1 MAAAPP
7 LLGGRVYLTLPRPRP
22 FPPLKV
28 AAATP
33 LPSPESCRGDD
44 SAPLGGRVYL
54 TLPRPRPFPPLKVAA
69 VTTPP
74 PRGSGLS
81 HNPQATPLP
90 SPESCRGDGSAP
102 SGGVRF
108 ISLSPA
114 TPLSS
119 PESCCGDDS
128 APFGGRVY
136 LTLPRPRPFPPL
148 KVAALM
154 TPPPSGVGFNLT
166 LPQAT
171 PLSSLKVAAVTT
183 RKHFLSRLPA
193 HVLRPRFKKKR
204 WRGWVISAGLRL
216 PGAPAPDDV
225 IGQRPRQ
232 GAGSLHCKRTQGVME
247 EKIAKVTSWLKKL
260 FGDQPVPLY
269 EVNARTVD
277 VLHELAECNESR
289 DGDVRLLI
297 EDTKQK
303 AAEYESDGL
312 FLQELLMESLNL
324 SPSSLSK
331 ASTSYLNN
339 LVDIAVALET
349 KDTSLAS
356 FIPAIN
362 DLTSDLYGAQSKNKE
377 LELELSTLRRKLT
390 SALVLEKRLQE
401 DVVKTE
407 DLLFVERAKT
417 DSRRQY
423 MKFLIEK
430 SEDIKCQIKSTEEQ
444 LSASGLDASLT
455 HDSLVTLSEKLAD
468 LKKQAVPLKK
478 KLESY
483 LDLTPNP
490 SLARV
495 KIEEAKRELEA
506 LEAEFSRKLDMTAL
520 SVTLPTKRAF
530 V

>member
-1 MAAAPP
+1 
-7 LLGGRVYLTLPRPRP
+7 
-22 FPPLKV
+22 
-28 AAATP
+28 
-33 LPSPESCRGDD
+33 
-44 SAPLGGRVYL
+44 
-54 TLPRPRPFPPLKVAA
+54 
-69 VTTPP
+69 
-74 PRGSGLS
+74 
-81 HNPQATPLP
+81 
-90 SPESCRGDGSAP
+90 
-102 SGGVRF
+102 
-108 ISLSPA
+108 
-114 TPLSS
+114 
-119 PESCCGDDS
+119 
-128 APFGGRVY
+128 
-136 LTLPRPRPFPPL
+136 
-148 KVAALM
+148 
-154 TPPPSGVGFNLT
+154 
-166 LPQAT
+166 
-171 PLSSLKVAAVTT
+171 
-183 RKHFLSRLPA
+183 
-193 HVLRPRFKKKR
+193 
-204 WRGWVISAGLRL
+204 
-216 PGAPAPDDV
+216 
-225 IGQRPRQ
+225 
-232 GAGSLHCKRTQGVME
+232 ME
-247 EKIAKVTSWLKKL
+247 EKVAKVTSWLKKL

-324 SPSSLSK
+324 SLSSLSK

-401 DVVKTE
+401 DFVKTE

-417 DSRRQY
+417 ESRRQY

-430 SEDIKCQIKSTEEQ
+430 SEDIKGQIKSTEEQ

-468 LKKQAVPLKK
+468 LKKQAIPLKK

-495 KIEEAKRELEA
+495 KIEEAKRELEK